1 MKEDIENAIRS
12 RDLPRLVE
20 LLNEAGDNI
29 DLDARDYRG
38 DTALCVA
45 AECSFPE
52 IVELLLSRGAT
63 PDVPSDEQPY
73 DFPLHI
79 VSLPGGPNNLEI
91 AQILIRN
98 GASVDVVDAFGSTP
112 LQNAVATDYFDMV
125 EFLLRQGA
133 DPFFDSSRHVER
145 VENEPERSVLFL
157 AIDGYDRNGGR
168 IFRLIWR
175 WMMQLKQENN
185 SFPVDDRGDTA
196 LHFAARKGKAVALVT
211 MLKACACKTD
221 LAASALNSSLESP
234 LAVAISARNLKAA
247 LCLLTLGGQPGV
259 SSNFAADPNSS
270 QVTLASPLLR
280 AFKMMLPRVAQ
291 DSEFPDPDPCPSQEQ
306 CDRLCQMIVN
316 SGYPLGEEKWLNYD
330 FPDVLLGPAGPI
342 EFRDVTGENVPDHEL
357 DTARSAF
364 ESLRRQ
370 RRSPLR
376 LKSLARLAIRRSV
389 MENPCLGCRYDATGK
404 TSLEGLMESLGL
416 PSKLRFFVT
425 FLEAS

>member
-1 MKEDIENAIRS
+1 MNEDIENAIRG
-12 RDLPRLVE
+12 RNLPKLVDLLD
-20 LLNEAGDNI
+20 EAGDNI

-63 PDVPSDEQPY
+63 PDVPSDEQPH

-211 MLKACACKTD
+211 MLKACVCKTD

-280 AFKMMLPRVAQ
+280 AFKMMLPKVQ
-291 DSEFPDPDPCPSQEQ
+291 
-306 CDRLCQMIVN
+306 
-316 SGYPLGEEKWLNYD
+316 GGE
-330 FPDVLLGPAGPI
+330 
-342 EFRDVTGENVPDHEL
+342 
-357 DTARSAF
+357 S
-364 ESLRRQ
+364 
-370 RRSPLR
+370 
-376 LKSLARLAIRRSV
+376 
-389 MENPCLGCRYDATGK
+389 
-404 TSLEGLMESLGL
+404 
-416 PSKLRFFVT
+416 
-425 FLEAS
+425 